1 MNQRTL
7 LDRLLSPAGFG
18 LALLLFLIPFATV
31 SCGVENEH
39 VDATFTGLDLVV
51 GGQPS
56 ISGPN
61 IDAEA
66 GTQLAAVFQE
76 DYAPQPLIIV
86 AALLMLVGMALALV
100 PVRRTRALASAGTAV
115 LTVIMLAI
123 AIFVQAP
130 SRAEAAVDKFR
141 AAAGLEETIQTTTR
155 PAFGFW
161 LVTLLLLA
169 LAGWQGYEAMR
180 TPAAAPGIDQPPG
193 TPTPEAV
200 AAPPPGAWPPGPS
213 ATPQSG

>member
-31 SCGVENEH
+31 SCGVEGEH

-66 GTQLAAVFQE
+66 EAQLAAVFQE
-76 DYAPQPLIIV
+76 DYAPLPLVIV
-86 AALLMLVGMALALV
+86 AAVLLLVGMALALI
-100 PVRRTRALASAGTAV
+100 PVRRIRALASAGTAV
-115 LTVIMLAI
+115 LAVIMLAI

-130 SRAEAAVDKFR
+130 GRADAAMDKFR
-141 AAAGLEETIQTTTR
+141 VAAALEETIQTTTS

-169 LAGWQGYEAMR
+169 LAGWQGYEAVR
-180 TPAAAPGIDQPPG
+180 TPLEEPDFDEPPG
-193 TPTPEAV
+193 VPTPDAV
-200 AAPPPGAWPPGPS
+200 AWPPPGAWPPQDPS
-213 ATPQSG
+213 STPQ